1 MPVQLLA
8 ANSSPIGA
16 LISQIVFCLQ
26 FNLRKNMHIHFKRI
40 ISAALVILTA
50 LASTAYAGDR
60 VAFDSGSL
68 LPNRIVIKNGSTLN
82 FQGRLYT
89 SGNRGVPNAT
99 IVLHVDGVNRGS
111 TKTDANGRFN
121 ISLRYLHNRP
131 IPLNGAN
138 VVWYVDYV
146 AGGKPI
152 ATTKNVHIKQFGV
165 VR

>member
-1 MPVQLLA
+1 M
-8 ANSSPIGA
+8 NT
-16 LISQIVFCLQ
+16 
-26 FNLRKNMHIHFKRI
+26 HFKRV
-40 ISAALVILTA
+40 ISTAMVLLTA

-68 LPNRIVIKNGSTLN
+68 LPDRVVIKNGSTLN

-111 TKTDANGRFN
+111 TRTDANGRFN
-121 ISLRYLHNRP
+121 ISRTYFHSRP

-146 AGGKPI
+146 AGGRTI